1 MICRLN
7 KVSKAQMTMEE
18 EHQAE
23 REKIK
28 EQIAKDKFQQ
38 WVFKKNLTKLF
49 EERKE
54 FEKSKKKRLNM
65 ERKLALAQVK
75 ENEASAE

>member
-65 ERKLALAQVK
+65 ERKLTLAQVK